1 MKSRSAALGLLIVVA
16 LLGFAA
22 GARSRLGGPDATTA
36 NADKPARGLDVATI
50 ERVVARPDL
59 QVDLFRP
66 AAAGQPLPW
75 LLFVHER
82 GWPAPD
88 EQAREGAAIA
98 AALQARAVAV
108 GVLSFATK
116 EGAPASTMA
125 AQIAAVIR
133 ELIGRAADLGLEPRP
148 VLAGDEAGA
157 SLVAS
162 LALDPHLGLTPAMIR
177 GVVGLN
183 GSYDGVRDGTS
194 PPTADSPLRQVRA
207 DAPPFLLLS
216 AHGDSP
222 HAAESTRAFA
232 RALEQAGAKEVHAH
246 HASQRDA
253 RTLGNL
259 SGERNDVADLVVA
272 FVKGGA
278 LDADAGAEHA
288 FALEDAWG
296 AHAPLTTEPFWAD
309 ESLVARRPADARF
322 RARLRD
328 IYGEMFKDLEPYPLT
343 TYSAIDVAT
352 WVRKH
357 PELGTGDWLTLTN
370 ARGEQLVL
378 SRAEIER
385 TQPVIVVGID
395 DEKNLFRMFVTYN
408 VHRTYSWK
416 PETEAR
422 PLLVR
427 NVGAF
432 LYVPTE
438 DGGAPPHGALH
449 PVTGADCALTT
460 RSFALSAKDPL
471 AAARAKPAVV
481 ATALTNEQGCLQCHT
496 LHGEGARA
504 HHLRAR
510 DGQLAEG
517 FALALEEYPPEVL
530 RRFLFE
536 QKDVAKDFG
545 VGPLQLP
552 EATAKLLLADVRR

>member
-1 MKSRSAALGLLIVVA
+1 MKSRSVVLGLLIASA
-16 LLGFAA
+16 LLGFAV
-22 GARSRLGGPDATTA
+22 GARTRFSGPESPRLDAGEA
-36 NADKPARGLDVATI
+36 ARGAGVTSI
-50 ERVVARPDL
+50 ERVIARPDL

-66 AAAGQPLPW
+66 AAAGQPAPW
-75 LLFVHER
+75 LLFVHEH

-98 AALQARAVAV
+98 TALAARGIAV

-116 EGAPASTMA
+116 DGAPASTMA
-125 AQIAAVIR
+125 GEIVKAIHELAA
-133 ELIGRAADLGLEPRP
+133 RAAALGIDARP

-157 SLVAS
+157 SIVAALVLDLQS
-162 LALDPHLGLTPAMIR
+162 GLAPAAIR

-183 GSYDGVRDGTS
+183 GSYDGVTDS
-194 PPTADSPLRQVRA
+194 AAPPAPDSPVREVRA

-232 RALEQAGAKEVHAH
+232 RALERAGAKEVHAH
-246 HASQRDA
+246 HASMRDA

-259 SGERNDVADLVVA
+259 SGERNEVADLVVA

-278 LDADAGAEHA
+278 LDGDAGAEHA

-296 AHAPLTTEPFWAD
+296 ARAPISTEPFWAD
-309 ESLVARRPADARF
+309 ETLVARRPTDARF
-322 RARLRD
+322 RARLRA
-328 IYGEMFKDLEPYPLT
+328 IYGEMWKDLEPYPLA

-395 DEKNLFRMFVTYN
+395 DERNLFRMFVTYN
-408 VHRTYSWK
+408 VHRAYSWK

-427 NVGAF
+427 SVGAF

-438 DGGAPPHGALH
+438 TTGAPPDGTLH
-449 PVTGADCALTT
+449 PVTGADCALTAK
-460 RSFALSAKDPL
+460 SFALSAKDPF
-471 AAARAKPAVV
+471 ATARTRPAVV
-481 ATALTNEQGCLQCHT
+481 AAALTNEQGCLQCHA

-504 HHLRAR
+504 HHVRAR

-517 FALALEEYPPEVL
+517 FGLPLEEYPPEVL

-536 QKDVAKDFG
+536 QKDVAKGFG
-545 VGPLQLP
+545 VGPLELP
-552 EATAKLLLADVRR
+552 ERTAKLLLAEVRR